1 MHAFIFTVYF
11 YAIVSMA
18 VIDLLFSVDQ
28 RKMPVTFLMLLPMSL
43 LWAAHFEKSSKFSF
57 FVPIAL
63 NTLAILA
70 YFIGNIYKGTVLTVK
85 PRTAFYIF
93 NGFVAFFLLHFA
105 FNFNTIRR
113 SESAWGDSTFFFAL
127 LIAILLASLI
137 AIHLNNMYDPNSE
150 PTGDSVTVDTKPPQ

>member
-43 LWAAHFEKSSKFSF
+43 LWSAHFEKSSKFSF
-57 FVPIAL
+57 VIPIAL
-63 NTLAILA
+63 NTLAILV
-70 YFIGNIYKGTVLTVK
+70 YFIGDIYKGTALTVK

-93 NGFVAFFLLHFA
+93 DGFAALFLLHLV
-105 FNFNTIRR
+105 FNFNAIRQ
-113 SESAWGDSTFFFAL
+113 SESAWRDSAFYFAL
-127 LIAILLASLI
+127 LIVILLASLI
-137 AIHLNNMYDPNSE
+137 AIHLNNMCHTNSE
-150 PTGDSVTVDTKPPQ
+150 PAGDSMTIDKKPPQ